1 MKSICKCKNCGN
13 TQYVAY
19 VEVGIDGIISKT
31 PFGPFTCTTCGELYE
46 NLPIRYYQEILI
58 PKEEYEA
65 LAYKLC
71 VQPRNES
78 ESMKENES
86 FVYAASF
93 EDGTEMEI
101 SIKGV
106 SYNPEAK
113 NLPYVQAHLK
123 TKDGTLLTISEYNAN
138 DRVFGLW
145 ESEYKDSLYQVNFIP
160 ETWASK

>member
-19 VEVGIDGIISKT
+19 VEVGIDGIISKA

-46 NLPIRYYQEILI
+46 ALPIRYYQEILI
-58 PKEEYEA
+58 PKEEYED

-71 VQPRNES
+71 VQPRNEA
-78 ESMKENES
+78 ESVKENES
-86 FVYAASF
+86 FIYTASF

-106 SYNPEAK
+106 PYNPEAK